1 MADFR
6 ARIMAVLDTSQVEK
20 DLKKL
25 NNKKLKLNADTN
37 SAETKVKNV
46 NDSLDGAEKS
56 ASKFGSTAKKA
67 FSFGGI
73 AGIAS
78 QSIRLINK
86 AVANAVDDVKQ
97 LDKAITDLRIAT
109 GETYSYVSG
118 LVKDYNTLAKS
129 IGATT
134 VEVASAADT
143 WLRQGYSMADT
154 NTLINDSMILSKVGQ
169 LESAD
174 AATYLTSALKGY
186 KLEAKDAISVI
197 DKLSAVDIESATS
210 VSGLAEAMA
219 RVSSNSSMLGVSMD
233 KLLGYLAVVGETTQK
248 SMSSVGNSFQSIFNR
263 MANIKLSKLDIVN
276 EDGTTE
282 SLSNVETVLN
292 GLGIKLREGA
302 HEFRDFS
309 SVLDEVAS
317 KWSDYST
324 VQQSAIAQA
333 FAGSYHRENFV
344 VLMQNY
350 AKAAEYTETAIQSA
364 GTAQTKF
371 SAYLDS
377 LEAKANSLQA
387 AFESLALNTISPE
400 VIGDITDASTAVVE
414 FIDKT
419 NLLKGSLA
427 GLAVGGSLKAFTTLK
442 TGIANASIELNKF
455 NSALKLVK
463 SGNIGTNE
471 IERLAVLTKNLS
483 DSQLKAVLSSKSL
496 TTEQRISI
504 LTAQGL
510 STAEAQAALSTMG
523 LTTAESTAAGATH
536 TLSGA
541 LKGLWAT
548 LLANPLVLVAT
559 AVTGV
564 VSAFTTLKQNAESAR
579 QELVQTTRQAATSA
593 SQLSNEITELTNK
606 YVELSEAVKTD
617 DTAKDDLIETQND
630 LIQKLGLEAEKV
642 DELIEKYGSLD
653 AAIKQASLSQLQEAE
668 RDLRGSV
675 NVEGQEL
682 IITAE
687 PSMATGMSMQTVRTM
702 WTPDNR
708 DVNITA
714 LDALKNAGFLT
725 DGSYYDA
732 HGMDLHFDDMDL
744 TTVEGITDAHT
755 HLGQMLDIVAD
766 KAGSNNEVYRTLYV
780 QYNKI
785 DSAVTAYTDS
795 VTALNTNLAQQAVLT
810 ATIGQELPTT
820 EEEFKQFRQSV
831 IDAVTGLG
839 TFAGTTDNV
848 KSAVDSVLSSQSAFA
863 SFYGSILKNI
873 EGTVDKTIS
882 ATDEILTKFRSTYS
896 ALKQAKAEFE
906 SDGAVSV
913 DTYNKVIALGE
924 DYADLFAFTADGIK
938 LESDA
943 LSTLTDKLKNATSA
957 ELAAAHADEA
967 TIRTINTLSASLAGY
982 AESTEDALD
991 SIADLIDVQKAM
1003 EEGTKYST
1011 TQMIQLL
1018 DLYPELAG
1026 SIIQT
1031 ANGYKVEEGAVQS
1044 LIQQKSKLLS
1054 VNESLLTQSRRLA
1067 LDAVSNNDGRTSAN
1081 VQAILSGY
1089 YAETGTAISSWEE
1102 YLPAW
1107 QDYFNAES
1115 IPDAFGDEYKSYV
1128 ESAITDFNAAIMQEK
1143 LYAELASGHYFDG
1156 FTPKKSDSTDE
1167 TSFEKA
1173 YKYHQHLLAMD
1184 QERVSDYL
1192 AWLRTAYQASYASGE
1207 IALDDYY
1214 KYKEEVYQLEKN
1226 LFDDSVT
1233 DIEHRISLLINAP
1246 NNNNDE
1252 ILRLYDDLQQKVHAQ
1267 AEKYR
1272 AMGLD
1277 ENSEAIQE
1285 LQNQWWQY
1293 ADSIAQIREETFN
1306 KNIDDLNYGI
1316 ETLKLNEADSSEILS
1331 TYDDIL
1337 KAIRSEIEYYTSIGY
1352 DESSEKIRDLT
1363 EQLNDAKD
1371 EIIDYINEV
1380 VEEANDVL
1388 DGFQDAYST
1397 LTDAAKEYASTGALS
1412 ADSLQSIL
1420 ELSPKYLSF
1429 LYDENGQLVINK
1441 QALQDII
1448 AAKTEE
1454 MAVEN
1459 ALAYA
1464 RQVLRAAQ
1472 ENDINSLI
1480 TLTDVT
1486 KAGSNATWDM
1496 AYATLSLAKAI
1507 GTANGMD
1514 SGYFDSAAD
1523 YVSKMQSLS
1532 RTAVSTIST
1541 YYQTLE
1547 EGYVS
1552 HADGLQTIL
1561 DLTQDMIKWENEQ
1574 LIDALEKEKEDY
1586 ADIIDQKK
1594 ELIRLAKEQDDR
1606 EKSVAE
1612 KLEKMAKLQGQ
1623 IAQLSLDDSREAQAQ
1638 RRSLEEELAELQ
1650 KDLADE
1656 QADHSVEVQE
1666 EALDKE
1672 LEAFEKSKDDEI
1684 KALEDMLSSAEKLYQ
1699 AAIDR
1704 IDNGW
1709 DELYSDLLDWN
1720 YEYGS
1725 TLESDLV
1732 SAWNSA
1738 TEAVKRYGSFVEAVE
1753 GVKGDSILGDAS
1765 VPMDDSYRGGKNT
1778 SSESAYSII
1787 DRMKK
1792 NSLDWFTASDA
1803 ERKAI
1808 QANQQGLADEYEEIF
1823 GEKLTSKNGSWY
1835 RENGDLLYELTEKQV
1850 GTAIVDQM
1858 EKNAEAWHNADPV
1871 EQQAL
1876 AEENV
1881 RLKKILEDYLGVKIT
1896 KTSGGVWMLG
1906 NKNLFDIYH
1915 TGGIVGGNETL
1926 KDKEILAKLEE
1937 GELVLDQSKKDVL
1950 YAKLAEQPL
1959 ELMSDK
1965 FFRERNIDMNAVNR
1979 YTTEINAQRLNMMR
1993 SGNGVRE
2000 IVSAAP
2006 STEEKI
2012 VIENIEVTA
2021 PVNVVQKLDKEEIK
2035 QHAKM
2040 IGEVSTDYIM
2050 SGFQKS
2056 GVKRSISRF

>member
-1 MADFR
+1 MSNFL
-6 ARIMAVLDTSQVEK
+6 ARIMAILDTSQFEK

-25 NNKKLKLNADTN
+25 NNKKLKLSADGN
-37 SAETKVKNV
+37 SAETNVKNV
-46 NDSLDGAEKS
+46 SKSLDGAENS
-56 ASKFGSTAKKA
+56 ASKFGTTAKKA

-86 AVANAVDDVKQ
+86 AVADAVTDVKQ
-97 LDKAITDLRIAT
+97 LDKAITDLRVAT
-109 GETYSYVSG
+109 GETYDYVSG
-118 LVKDYNTLAKS
+118 LLRDYNTLAQS
-129 IGATT
+129 VGATT
-134 VEVASAADT
+134 GEVASAADT
-143 WLRQGYSMADT
+143 WLRQGYSLADT
-154 NTLINDSMILSKVGQ
+154 NTLIRDSMILSKVGQ
-169 LESAD
+169 LDSAD
-174 AATYLTSALKGY
+174 AAKYLTSALKGY
-186 KLEAKDAISVI
+186 RLEAEDAISVI

-210 VSGLAEAMA
+210 VDGLAVALA
-219 RVSSNSSMLGVSMD
+219 KTAANSSMLGIEMEQ
-233 KLLGYLAVVGETTQK
+233 LIGYLAAVGESGTD
-248 SMSSVGNSFQSIFNR
+248 SMSTVGNAFQSIFNR
-263 MANIKLSKLDIVN
+263 MANIKLSKLKFVD
-276 EDGTTE
+276 EDGITQD
-282 SLSNVETVLN
+282 LSNVETVLA
-292 GLGIKLREGA
+292 GYGIKLRENA
-302 HEFRDFS
+302 NEFRDFGD
-309 SVLDEVAS
+309 VLDDIAV
-317 KWSDYST
+317 KWGSLTS
-324 VQQSAIAQA
+324 VQQSSIAQVA
-333 FAGSYHRENFV
+333 AGSYQREKFIK
-344 VLMQNY
+344 LMENY
-350 AKAAEYTETAIQSA
+350 GKAAQYTETALKSA
-364 GTAQTKF
+364 GTAEKKF
-371 SAYLDS
+371 EAYLDS
-377 LEAKANSLQA
+377 LEAKANSLQT
-387 AFESLALNTISPE
+387 AFESMAFNAISPE
-400 VIGDITDASTAVVE
+400 IIGNITDAATELVA

-427 GLAVGGSLKAFTTLK
+427 GLAVGASLKAFLTLK

-455 NSALKLVK
+455 NTALQLVK
-463 SGNIGTNE
+463 SGNIGANE

-483 DSQLKAVLSSKSL
+483 DSQLKAVISSKNL
-496 TTEQRISI
+496 TTEQRLSI

-510 STAEAQAALSTMG
+510 STAEAQAALSAMG
-523 LTTAESTAAGATH
+523 LATAEGTAAGATH

-548 LLANPLVLVAT
+548 LIANPLVLIAT

-564 VSAFTTLKQNAESAR
+564 VSVFTTLKQNAEQAR
-579 QELVQTTRQAATSA
+579 QELIQTTRQAASSA
-593 SQLSNEITELTNK
+593 SQLSDEIAELTNK
-606 YVELSEAVKTD
+606 YIELSEAVKTD
-617 DTAKDDLIETQND
+617 ETAKDDLIETQND

-653 AAIKQASLSQLQEAE
+653 SAIKQASLSQLQEAE
-668 RDLRGSV
+668 RDLRGNV
-675 NVEGQEL
+675 NIESEEL
-682 IITAE
+682 IEAAKPEKVTNKGLNHIITTWGE
-687 PSMATGMSMQTVRTM
+687 
-702 WTPDNR
+702 DNV
-708 DVNITA
+708 DVNETA
-714 LDALKNAGFLT
+714 LNALVDAGFISS
-725 DGSYYDA
+725 GSFA
-732 HGMDLHFDDMDL
+732 ARGMELHLPGMDL
-744 TTVEGITDAHT
+744 TSAEGISDAHAR
-755 HLGQMLDIVAD
+755 LGQMLDVVAD
-766 KAGSNNEVYRTLYV
+766 TAGSNNEVYKALYA
-780 QYNKI
+780 QYSKV

-810 ATIGQELPTT
+810 ATIGKELPST
-820 EEEFKQFRQSV
+820 EEEFKSFREGI

-839 TFAGTTDNV
+839 TFAGTTDDV
-848 KSAVDSVLSSQSAFA
+848 KSAVDSVLSSQSAFTG
-863 SFYGSILKNI
+863 FYDSILKTTEN
-873 EGTVDKTIS
+873 TVGSTVS
-882 ATDEILTKFRSTYS
+882 ATDELLTKFRSTYS
-896 ALKQAKAEFE
+896 ALKQAKEEFE

-913 DTYNKVIALGE
+913 DTYNQIIALGE
-924 DYADLFAFTADGIK
+924 DYADLFSFTTDGIK

-943 LSTLTDKLKNATSA
+943 LSTLADKLKTTTSA

-967 TIRTINTLSASLAGY
+967 TIRTINALSGSLAGY
-982 AESTEDALD
+982 TESTEDALD
-991 SIADLIDVQKAM
+991 SIADLIDIQKEMA
-1003 EEGTKYST
+1003 EGTEYST

-1081 VQAILSGY
+1081 VQSILSGH
-1089 YAETGTAISSWEE
+1089 YAATGKAISSWEE

-1107 QDYFNAES
+1107 QEFFKAES
-1115 IPDAFGDEYKSYV
+1115 IPDSFGDEYRAYV

-1143 LYAELASGHYFDG
+1143 LYAELVTGHYFDG

-1167 TSFEKA
+1167 TAFEKA

-1192 AWLRTAYQASYASGE
+1192 SWLKTAYQASYASGE
-1207 IALDDYY
+1207 MALDDYY
-1214 KYKEEVYQLEKN
+1214 KYKEEVYEREKE
-1226 LFDDSVT
+1226 LFDDSVSDT
-1233 DIEHRISLLINAP
+1233 EHRISLLINAP
-1246 NNNNDE
+1246 TDNSDE
-1252 ILRLYDDLQQKVHAQ
+1252 ILQLYDDLQQKVHAQ

-1277 ENSEAIQE
+1277 ENDEAIQE

-1293 ADSIAQIREETFN
+1293 ADEIAKKREEAFS
-1306 KNIDDLNYGI
+1306 KNIDDLKYGI
-1316 ETLKLNEADSSEILS
+1316 ETLKLNDGDSSEILS
-1331 TYDDIL
+1331 TYDNIL

-1352 DESSEKIRDLT
+1352 GESSEIIRDLT
-1363 EQLNDAKD
+1363 GQLNDTKE

-1380 VEEANDVL
+1380 VEEANDIL
-1388 DGFQDAYST
+1388 DGFEDAYST
-1397 LTDAAKEYASTGALS
+1397 ITDAAKEYASTGALS

-1429 LYDENGQLVINK
+1429 LNDENGQLVLNK

-1459 ALAYA
+1459 ALAYS

-1541 YYQTLE
+1541 YFSTLE

-1594 ELIRLAKEQDDR
+1594 ELIQLAKEQDDR

-1638 RRSLEEELAELQ
+1638 RRSLEEELADLQ
-1650 KDLADE
+1650 KELADE
-1656 QADHSVEVQE
+1656 QSDYSFEVQE

-1684 KALEDMLSSAEKLYQ
+1684 EALEDTLSSAEKLYQ

-1704 IDNGW
+1704 IGNGW

-1725 TLESDLV
+1725 TLEADLTA
-1732 SAWNSA
+1732 AWNSA

-1765 VPMDDSYRGGKNT
+1765 IPIDDSYRGGKIT

-1808 QANQQGLADEYEEIF
+1808 QADQRGLADEYEEIF

-1835 RENGDLLYELTEKQV
+1835 RPGEDNPIYELTQEEV
-1850 GTAIVDQM
+1850 GKAIVDQM
-1858 EKNAEAWHNADPV
+1858 EKNAKAWHTADPV
-1871 EQQAL
+1871 EQQML
-1876 AEENV
+1876 AEENI

-1906 NKNLFDIYH
+1906 NKNLFDVYH

-1950 YAKLAEQPL
+1950 YAKLAAQPL

-1965 FFRERNIDMNAVNR
+1965 FFRDRNIDMNAVNR
-1979 YTTEINAQRLNMMR
+1979 LAAETNAQRLNMMR
-1993 SGNGVRE
+1993 SGNGVKE
-2000 IVSAAP
+2000 TVSAAP
-2006 STEEKI
+2006 PTEERI
-2012 VIENIEVTA
+2012 VIQNMEVTA
-2021 PVNVVQKLDKEEIK
+2021 PVNVVKELTEDEIK
-2035 QHAKM
+2035 KHAKQ
-2040 IGEVSTDYIM
+2040 IGELSAAYIEE
-2050 SGFQKS
+2050 GFT
-2056 GVKRSISRF
+2056 KRGIKRTTSLF

>member
-1 MADFR
+1 MSNFI
-6 ARIMAVLDTSQVEK
+6 ARIMAILDTSQFEK

-37 SAETKVKNV
+37 DADSKVKNV
-46 NDSLDGAEKS
+46 SKSLDSAEKS

-67 FSFGGI
+67 FSFGSM

-86 AVANAVDDVKQ
+86 AVADAVTDVKQ

-109 GETYSYVSG
+109 GQTYDYVTG
-118 LVKDYNTLAKS
+118 LLKDYNTLAQS

-134 VEVASAADT
+134 TEVANAADT
-143 WLRQGYSMADT
+143 WLRQGYSLADT

-169 LESAD
+169 LDSAD
-174 AATYLTSALKGY
+174 AAKYLTSALRGY
-186 KLEAKDAISVI
+186 KLAAEDAISVI

-263 MANIKLSKLDIVN
+263 MANIKLGKLDIVN
-276 EDGTTE
+276 EDGTSE

-292 GLGIKLREGA
+292 GLGIKLRENN
-302 HEFRDFS
+302 HEFRNFS
-309 SVLDEVAS
+309 DVLDELAP
-317 KWSDYST
+317 KWKNYST

-333 FAGSYHRENFV
+333 AAGSYQRENFI
-344 VLMQNY
+344 VLMENY
-350 AKAAEYTETAIQSA
+350 AKAAQYTETAINSA

-371 SAYLDS
+371 SAYLAS
-377 LEAKANSLQA
+377 LESKANSLQA
-387 AFESLALNTISPE
+387 ALESLAFNTISSE
-400 VIGDITDASTAVVE
+400 VIGDITDASTAVIE
-414 FIDKT
+414 FVDKT

-427 GLAVGGSLKAFTTLK
+427 GLAVGGSLKAFLTLK

-483 DSQLKAVLSSKSL
+483 DSQLKAVLSSKNL
-496 TTEQRISI
+496 TTEQRLSI
-504 LTAQGL
+504 LTTQGM
-510 STAEAQAALSTMG
+510 SQAEAQAALSAMG
-523 LTTAESTAAGATH
+523 LATAEGTAAGATH
-536 TLSGA
+536 TLAGA
-541 LKGLWAT
+541 LRGLWAT
-548 LLANPLVLVAT
+548 LIANPLVLIAT

-564 VSAFTTLKQNAESAR
+564 VSVFTTLKQNTESAR
-579 QELVQTTRQAATSA
+579 QELVQTTRQAASSA
-593 SQLSNEITELTNK
+593 SQLSDEVAELTNK
-606 YVELSEAVKTD
+606 YIQLSEAVKTD
-617 DTAKDDLIETQND
+617 ESAKDSLLETQND
-630 LIQKLGLEAEKV
+630 LIQKLGIEAEKV
-642 DELIEKYGSLD
+642 DELIEKYGSLN

-668 RDLRGSV
+668 RDLRGGI
-675 NVEGQEL
+675 NIEGQEL
-682 IITAE
+682 ISAAE
-687 PSMATGMSMQTVRTM
+687 PSIATGMSMQTVKTM

-714 LDALKNAGFLT
+714 LDVLKNAGFLT

-744 TTVEGITDAHT
+744 TTVDGVIDAHAK
-755 HLGQMLDIVAD
+755 LGQMLDMVAQ
-766 KAGSNNEVYRTLYV
+766 KVGSNNAVYKSLYA
-780 QYNKI
+780 QYSKV

-795 VTALNTNLAQQAVLT
+795 VNALNTNLAQQAVLT

-820 EEEFKQFRQSV
+820 EAEFKSFRQSV
-831 IDAVTGLG
+831 IDSVTSLG
-839 TFAGTTDNV
+839 TYAGTTDNV
-848 KSAVDSVLSSQSAFA
+848 KSAVDSVLSSQSAFTG
-863 SFYGSILKNI
+863 FYDSILKTT
-873 EGTVDKTIS
+873 EGTVDKTVS
-882 ATDEILTKFRSTYS
+882 ATDEILTKFRSTYT
-896 ALKQAKAEFE
+896 ALKQAKEEFE
-906 SDGAVSV
+906 SDGAIST

-924 DYADLFAFTADGIK
+924 DYADLFTFTADGIK

-943 LSTLTDKLKNATSA
+943 LDTLTDKLKDATSA

-967 TIRTINTLSASLAGY
+967 TIRTINALSASLAGY
-982 AESTEDALD
+982 AESTEDAFD
-991 SIADLIDVQKAM
+991 SIADLIDVQKDM
-1003 EEGTKYST
+1003 EEGTEYST
-1011 TQMIQLL
+1011 SQLIELL
-1018 DLYPELAG
+1018 DLYPQLAG

-1031 ANGYKVEEGAVQS
+1031 ANGDKVEESAVQS

-1054 VNESLLTQSRRLA
+1054 VNESLLTQSRRIA

-1081 VQAILSGY
+1081 VQAILSEY
-1089 YAETGTAISSWEE
+1089 YAKNGNAITSWDE

-1107 QDYFNAES
+1107 QAFFDAES
-1115 IPDAFGDEYKSYV
+1115 IPETFGDEYKSYL
-1128 ESAITDFNAAIMQEK
+1128 ESAITDFNAAITKEK
-1143 LYAELASGHYFDG
+1143 LYEELSSGHYLDG
-1156 FTPKKSDSTDE
+1156 FIPKKSNSTSE
-1167 TSFEKA
+1167 TAFEKA

-1184 QERVSDYL
+1184 QERISDYL
-1192 AWLRTAYQASYASGE
+1192 AWLKTAYQASYASGE
-1207 IALDDYY
+1207 MALDDYY
-1214 KYKEEVYQLEKN
+1214 KYKEEVYSRGKE
-1226 LFDDSVT
+1226 LFDDSVSDT
-1233 DIEHRISLLINAP
+1233 EHRISLLVEAP
-1246 NNNNDE
+1246 FDNSDE
-1252 ILRLYDDLQQKVHAQ
+1252 ILQLYEDLQQKVHAQ

-1277 ENSEAIQE
+1277 ENDEAIQE

-1293 ADSIAQIREETFN
+1293 ADAISQIREETFS

-1316 ETLKLNEADSSEILS
+1316 ETLKLNETDSSEILS
-1331 TYDDIL
+1331 TYDDVL
-1337 KAIRSEIEYYTSIGY
+1337 KAIRSEIEYYTSLGY
-1352 DESSEKIRDLT
+1352 DESSEKVRDLT
-1363 EQLNDAKD
+1363 EQLNETKD
-1371 EIIDYINEV
+1371 EIIDYLDEI

-1388 DGFQDAYST
+1388 DGFQDAYTT

-1420 ELSPKYLSF
+1420 DLSPKYLSF
-1429 LYDENGQLVINK
+1429 LYDENGQLTINK

-1459 ALAYA
+1459 ALAYS
-1464 RQVLRAAQ
+1464 RQVLRAAE
-1472 ENDINSLI
+1472 ENDINTLI

-1523 YVSKMQSLS
+1523 YVSKMHSLS
-1532 RTAVSTIST
+1532 KTAVSTIST
-1541 YYQTLE
+1541 YYSTLE

-1594 ELIRLAKEQDDR
+1594 ELIQLAKEQDDR

-1638 RRSLEEELAELQ
+1638 RRSLEEELADLQ
-1650 KDLADE
+1650 KELSDE

-1684 KALEDMLSSAEKLYQ
+1684 EALEDMLSSAEKLYQ

-1725 TLESDLV
+1725 TLESDLTA
-1732 SAWNSA
+1732 AWNAA
-1738 TEAVKRYGSFVEAVE
+1738 TAAAERYGSFVSAME

-1765 VPMDDSYRGGKNT
+1765 VPMDDSNRGGKVT

-1787 DRMKK
+1787 DRMKQ
-1792 NSLDWFTASDA
+1792 NSLDWFTAGTD

-1808 QANQQGLADEYEEIF
+1808 QTDQRGLADEWEEAF
-1823 GEKLTSKNGSWY
+1823 GEKLTSKNGSWH
-1835 RENGDLLYELTEKQV
+1835 RENGDLLYSLTEKQI
-1850 GTAIVDQM
+1850 GKAIVNQM
-1858 EKNAEAWHNADPV
+1858 EKNAHAWHTADPV
-1871 EQQAL
+1871 AQQEL

-1881 RLKKILEDYLGVKIT
+1881 RLAKVLEDYLGVKIK

-1906 NKNLFDIYH
+1906 GKNLFDVYH

-1937 GELVLDQSKKDVL
+1937 GELVLDQSKKEVL
-1950 YAKLAEQPL
+1950 YSKLIEQPL
-1959 ELMSDK
+1959 ELLSDK
-1965 FFRERNIDMNAVNR
+1965 YFRDRNIDMNTVNR
-1979 YTTEINAQRLNMMR
+1979 YALENNALRLSAMQ
-1993 SGNGVRE
+1993 SGNSMKE

-2006 STEEKI
+2006 PSEEKI
-2012 VIENIEVTA
+2012 VVQNMEVSA
-2021 PVNVVQKLDKEEIK
+2021 PVNVIKELTEDEIK
-2035 QHAKM
+2035 KHAKQ
-2040 IGEVSTDYIM
+2040 IG
-2050 SGFQKS
+2050 
-2056 GVKRSISRF
+2056 SISAEYIKEGFTKRGIKQSTSRF

>member
-1 MADFR
+1 MSNFI
-6 ARIMAVLDTSQVEK
+6 ARIMAILDTSQFEK

-25 NNKKLKLNADTN
+25 NNKKLKLSADTN
-37 SAETKVKNV
+37 SAETNVKNISK
-46 NDSLDGAEKS
+46 SLDGAEAK
-56 ASKFGSTAKKA
+56 ASKFGTTAKKA

-86 AVANAVDDVKQ
+86 AVADAVDDVKQ
-97 LDKAITDLRIAT
+97 LDKAITDLRVAT
-109 GETYSYVSG
+109 GETYDYVSG
-118 LVKDYNTLAKS
+118 LLRDYNTLAQS
-129 IGATT
+129 VGATT
-134 VEVASAADT
+134 GEVASAADT
-143 WLRQGYSMADT
+143 WLRQGYSLADT
-154 NTLINDSMILSKVGQ
+154 NTLIRDSMILSKVGQ
-169 LESAD
+169 LDSAD
-174 AATYLTSALKGY
+174 AAKYLTSSIKGY
-186 KLEAKDAISVI
+186 KLEAEDAISVI

-210 VSGLAEAMA
+210 VDGLAEAMA

-309 SVLDEVAS
+309 AVLDEVAS
-317 KWSDYST
+317 KWSEYST

-350 AKAAEYTETAIQSA
+350 AKAAEYTETAIKSA

-377 LEAKANSLQA
+377 LEAKANSLQT
-387 AFESLALNTISPE
+387 AFESLAFNSISPE
-400 VIGDITDASTAVVE
+400 IIGNITDAATELVS

-419 NLLKGSLA
+419 NLLKGALA
-427 GLAVGGSLKAFTTLK
+427 GLAVGASLKAFLTLK
-442 TGIANASIELNKF
+442 TGIANACIELNKF

-463 SGNIGTNE
+463 SGNIGADA

-496 TTEQRISI
+496 TTEQRLSI

-510 STAEAQAALSTMG
+510 STAEAQAALSAMG
-523 LTTAESTAAGATH
+523 LATAEGTAAGAAH
-536 TLSGA
+536 SLSIA

-548 LLANPLVLVAT
+548 LIANPLVLIAT

-564 VSAFTTLKQNAESAR
+564 VSVFTTLKQNAEQAR
-579 QELVQTTRQAATSA
+579 QELVQTTRQAASSA
-593 SQLSNEITELTNK
+593 SQLSDEIAELTNK
-606 YVELSEAVKTD
+606 YIKLSEAVKTD
-617 DTAKDDLIETQND
+617 ESAKDDLLETQKD

-642 DELIEKYGSLD
+642 DVLIKKYGSLD

-682 IITAE
+682 IKTAE
-687 PSMATGMSMQTVRTM
+687 PSMATGMSMQTVKTM
-702 WTPDNR
+702 WTPDQR
-708 DVNITA
+708 EVNITA

-732 HGMDLHFDDMDL
+732 HGMDLHFDDVDL
-744 TTVEGITDAHT
+744 TTVEGVIDAHT
-755 HLGQMLDIVAD
+755 KLGQMLDMVAEEV
-766 KAGSNNEVYRTLYV
+766 GSNNAVYKSIYS
-780 QYNKI
+780 QYSRV
-785 DSAVTAYTDS
+785 DSAVTAYADS
-795 VTALNTNLAQQAVLT
+795 INALNTNLAQQAVLT

-820 EEEFKQFRQSV
+820 EEEFKSFRQSI

-839 TFAGTTDNV
+839 TFAGTTDDV
-848 KSAVDSVLSSQSAFA
+848 KSAVDSVLSSQSAFTG
-863 SFYGSILKNI
+863 FYESILKTTEN
-873 EGTVDKTIS
+873 TVGSTVS
-882 ATDEILTKFRSTYS
+882 ATDEILMKFRSTYT
-896 ALKQAKAEFE
+896 ALKQAKAEYE
-906 SDGAVSV
+906 SDGVIST
-913 DTYNKVIALGE
+913 DTYNEVIALGE
-924 DYADLFAFTADGIK
+924 DYADLFTFTADGIK

-943 LSTLTDKLKNATSA
+943 LSTLTNRLKETTSA

-982 AESTEDALD
+982 AESTEDALE
-991 SIADLIDVQKAM
+991 SIADLIDIQKEM
-1003 EEGTKYST
+1003 EEGTEYST

-1044 LIQQKSKLLS
+1044 LITQKSKLLS
-1054 VNESLLTQSRRLA
+1054 VNESLLTQSCRMT

-1089 YAETGTAISSWEE
+1089 YAATGKAISSWEE

-1107 QDYFNAES
+1107 QEFFKAES
-1115 IPDAFGDEYKSYV
+1115 IPDSFGDEYKSYV

-1156 FTPKKSDSTDE
+1156 FTPKKSDSTSE
-1167 TSFEKA
+1167 NAFEKA

-1192 AWLRTAYQASYASGE
+1192 AWLRAAYQASYASGE
-1207 IALDDYY
+1207 MALDDYY
-1214 KYKEEVYQLEKN
+1214 KYKEEVYSREKD
-1226 LFDDSVT
+1226 LFNDSVT
-1233 DIEHRISLLINAP
+1233 ATEHRISLLINAP
-1246 NNNNDE
+1246 TDNSDE
-1252 ILRLYDDLQQKVHAQ
+1252 ILQLYTELQDQVHAQ

-1277 ENSEAIQE
+1277 ENDEVIQE

-1293 ADSIAQIREETFN
+1293 ADEIAKIREEAFS

-1316 ETLKLNEADSSEILS
+1316 ETLKLNDGDSSEILS

-1337 KAIRSEIEYYTSIGY
+1337 KAIRSEIEYYTSLGY
-1352 DESSEKIRDLT
+1352 GESSEIIRDLT
-1363 EQLNDAKD
+1363 GQLKD
-1371 EIIDYINEV
+1371 TKEDIIDYINEV
-1380 VEEANDVL
+1380 VEEANDIL
-1388 DGFQDAYST
+1388 DGFEEAYST
-1397 LTDAAKEYASTGALS
+1397 ITDAAKEYASTGALS

-1429 LYDENGQLVINK
+1429 LNDENGQLVLNK

-1448 AAKTEE
+1448 AAKAEE

-1459 ALAYA
+1459 ALAYS

-1541 YYQTLE
+1541 YFSTLE

-1594 ELIRLAKEQDDR
+1594 ELIQLAKEQDDR

-1638 RRSLEEELAELQ
+1638 RRSLEEELADVQ
-1650 KDLADE
+1650 KELADE
-1656 QADHSVEVQE
+1656 QSDYSFEVQE

-1684 KALEDMLSSAEKLYQ
+1684 EALEDTLSSAEKLYQ

-1704 IDNGW
+1704 IGNGW

-1725 TLESDLV
+1725 TLEADLTA
-1732 SAWNSA
+1732 AWNSA

-1753 GVKGDSILGDAS
+1753 GVKGNSILGDAS
-1765 VPMDDSYRGGKNT
+1765 LPIDDTYRGGKNT

-1792 NSLDWFTASDA
+1792 NSLEWFTASDA

-1808 QANQQGLADEYEEIF
+1808 QADQRGLADEYEEIF
-1823 GEKLTSKNGSWY
+1823 GEKLTPKNGSWY
-1835 RENGDLLYELTEKQV
+1835 RENGELLYSLTEKQV

-1858 EKNAEAWHNADPV
+1858 EKNAKAWHAADPV
-1871 EQQAL
+1871 EQQML
-1876 AEENV
+1876 AEENI

-1906 NKNLFDIYH
+1906 NENLFDVYH

-1950 YAKLAEQPL
+1950 YAKLAAQPL

-1965 FFRERNIDMNAVNR
+1965 FFRDRSIDMNAVNR

-1993 SGNGVRE
+1993 SGNSAKE
-2000 IVSAAP
+2000 IVLAP
-2006 STEEKI
+2006 TEEKI
-2012 VIENIEVTA
+2012 VIQNMEVTA
-2021 PVNVVQKLDKEEIK
+2021 PVNVVKELTEDEIK
-2035 QHAKM
+2035 RNAKQ
-2040 IGEVSTDYIM
+2040 IGELSAAYIEE
-2050 SGFQKS
+2050 GFT
-2056 GVKRSISRF
+2056 KRGIKRNTSLF